1 MKLKKDEIE
10 DNPYLRIG
18 VYPFINC
25 CGSRTIHS
33 GPPMLPEVKQAME
46 VASNYSVNIDE
57 LMECVGRRLGELTG
71 AEWGIVT
78 SGASAALCHATAACV
93 AGTDPEKMLRLPK
106 TEGLKN
112 RVITL
117 KGGRYT
123 YDHAIRM
130 ADVQILELET
140 RDEILKNLDERVVMV
155 ALLGNHL
162 ARAEGSLGLQD
173 IVELTQPLGVP
184 ILIDAAAEFL
194 TLPNAYLNRGATM
207 VAYSGGKYLRGP
219 QPTGL
224 LLGKKEW
231 VQAAWINSAPHH
243 AFGRAMK
250 VGKEEI
256 MGVLAAVEYWVTK
269 RNPDVEY
276 RRWEADLS
284 IIAREA
290 TKVPHVVAET
300 RPSETPTAAVPR
312 LEIRWEGDRIGLTGL
327 ELRDQLLK
335 GYPRIML
342 DDRGATDTSVFIL
355 PFSLQPGEAE
365 VVGMR
370 IREVLANAPKGRI
383 ETPMPP
389 VRVEGSWDLK
399 VQYALGSATH
409 CLLLEQQGHKLAGS
423 HRTLYHE
430 NRLSGKIQGTQITFA
445 SLHRFEGTNLSYKF
459 IGTVNGDIME
469 GIVELGSTG
478 QSAPGPLNQ
487 KEYGLGQWKAMRKK

>member
-1 MKLKKDEIE
+1 MKLEKNENQ

-25 CGSRTIHS
+25 CGTRTIHS
-33 GPPMLPEVKQAME
+33 GSLMLPEVKQAME
-46 VASNYSVNIDE
+46 VASNYFVNIDE
-57 LMECVGRRLGELTG
+57 LMECVGRRLGELAG

-106 TEGLKN
+106 TDGLKD

-117 KGGRYT
+117 KGGRFA

-130 ADVQILELET
+130 VGVQILEIET
-140 RDEILKNLDERVVMV
+140 RDEILKNLDERVAMV
-155 ALLGNHL
+155 ALLGTHL
-162 ARAEGSLGLQD
+162 ARTEGSLGLQD
-173 IVELTQPLGVP
+173 IAELTQPFGIP
-184 ILIDAAAEFL
+184 ILIDAASEHL
-194 TLPNAYLNRGATM
+194 TRPNPYLNRGATM

-231 VQAAWINSAPHH
+231 VQAAWVNSAPHH
-243 AFGRAMK
+243 TFGRAMK
-250 VGKEEI
+250 IGKEEI
-256 MGVLAAVEYWVTK
+256 MGALAAVEYWVTK
-269 RNPDVEY
+269 RDPDVEY
-276 RRWEADLS
+276 LRWEADLA
-284 IIAREA
+284 IIAKEA

-300 RPSETPTAAVPR
+300 RPSETSAAPGPR
-312 LEIRWEGDRIGLTGL
+312 LEIRWDEDRIRLTGL

-342 DDRGATDTSVFIL
+342 DDRGATGNSVFIL
-355 PFSLQPGEAE
+355 PFSIQPGEGE

-370 IREVLANAPKGRI
+370 IREVLANPPKGRI

-409 CLLLEQQGHKLAGS
+409 CLLFEQQGHEVAGF
-423 HRTLYHE
+423 HRSLYHK
-430 NRLSGKIQGTQITFA
+430 NRLSGSIQGTQITFS
-445 SLHRFEGTNLSYKF
+445 SLHRFEGTNISYKF

-487 KEYGLGQWKAMRKK
+487 KEYGLGQWKAIRKK